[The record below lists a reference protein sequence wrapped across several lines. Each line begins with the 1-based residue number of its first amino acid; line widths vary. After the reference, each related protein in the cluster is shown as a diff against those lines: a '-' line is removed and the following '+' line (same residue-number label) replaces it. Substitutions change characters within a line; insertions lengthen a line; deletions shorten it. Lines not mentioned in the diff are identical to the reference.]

1 MKKLIALLVALM
13 MLGTAAAAMADVVTV
28 AFNPEYPPFESVN
41 GDVYEGY
48 DVDLIKAVA
57 EKAGFD
63 IEFEAMDFDAVIAA
77 VQANPNT
84 IGVSGISITDER
96 KLSVDFSEGYINAG
110 LIVVVKK
117 DSGYATTDDLKG
129 KVIGVQMGTTSDFA
143 AEEITGQENTAKYKS
158 FLNAIME
165 LQGNKVDAV
174 IVDKPVGMAILAS
187 LANLLLL
194 TLIVKKFLFKPVKKV
209 LQSRRA
215 AIDEDYDRA
224 KTAREQAEESREHYE
239 AAMAAAH
246 QTADQMI
253 SEAARTA
260 EHRSNEIV
268 SDARRKATEIRRQA
282 EADAVLERKKA
293 EAEMKHEIANVSAQL
308 TGKLLQREINEEDHR
323 ELIDSFLNELD

>member
-41 GDVYEGY
+41 GDQYEGY

-57 EKAGFD
+57 EKAGFE

-165 LQGNKVDAV
+165 LQGNQVDAV
-174 IVDKPVGMAILAS
+174 IGDKPVCMAILAS
-187 LANLLLL
+187 LADDSLEIVDMGLQADWYGIEVNKENPELLGK
-194 TLIVKKFLFKPVKKV
+194 IN
-209 LQSRRA
+209 A
-215 AIDEDYDRA
+215 ALKEL
-224 KTAREQAEESREHYE
+224 E
-239 AAMAAAH
+239 AAGFYEELAVKYFSEKEAAA
-246 QTADQMI
+246 
-253 SEAARTA
+253 E
-260 EHRSNEIV
+260 
-268 SDARRKATEIRRQA
+268 
-282 EADAVLERKKA
+282 
-293 EAEMKHEIANVSAQL
+293 
-308 TGKLLQREINEEDHR
+308 
-323 ELIDSFLNELD
+323 

>member
-41 GDVYEGY
+41 GDQYEGY

-57 EKAGFD
+57 EKAGFE

-174 IVDKPVGMAILAS
+174 IVDAPVGQAILAS
-187 LANLLLL
+187 MNDPSLIITDIDLGAADWYGIAVNKDNVELLEKINAALAEL
-194 TLIVKKFLFKPVKKV
+194 
-209 LQSRRA
+209 
-215 AIDEDYDRA
+215 
-224 KTAREQAEESREHYE
+224 
-239 AAMAAAH
+239 
-246 QTADQMI
+246 
-253 SEAARTA
+253 
-260 EHRSNEIV
+260 
-268 SDARRKATEIRRQA
+268 
-282 EADAVLERKKA
+282 KA
-293 EAEMKHEIANVSAQL
+293 EGFLDTLASKYFGSAE
-308 TGKLLQREINEEDHR
+308 
-323 ELIDSFLNELD
+323 